1 MREQRDF
8 AAEMGRPDTNSDR
21 MQSGVPDSADPDTA
35 SASDSPDTASAS
47 DSARRSVRA
56 RPRVGHIE
64 FLNCLPLTWGLART
78 GGLLDLDLLRDTPDG
93 LSDALVAGS
102 LDISPISLIEYL
114 RNSDDL
120 LILPDLAVGCDGPV
134 MSCLIISRG
143 PLDQLDGAPVALG
156 STSRTSIRLAEL
168 LLGEAIGVKPE
179 YFSCEPDLEAM
190 MEQAQAA
197 VVIGDVALQAALHD
211 APRLGLEVHDLGQ
224 MWKDW
229 TGLPFVFAVFA
240 VRREYFARE
249 PETVRNVHASFLA
262 SRDLSMLEIDKVCEQ
277 AAQWEQFD
285 AATLERYYA
294 TLSFD
299 LGERHLAGIAEF
311 ARKVGG
317 EQAGFPRDVR
327 VQLLDAELAG
337 IRPV

>member
-1 MREQRDF
+1 MREKRDF
-8 AAEMGRPDTNSDR
+8 AVGVCPPDTKSEA
-21 MQSGVPDSADPDTA
+21 MQSGGPASADPV
-35 SASDSPDTASAS
+35 P
-47 DSARRSVRA
+47 RSVRA

-78 GGLLDLDLLRDTPDG
+78 GGLFDLDLMHDTPDG

-114 RNSDDL
+114 RNADDL

-168 LLGEAIGVKPE
+168 LLDEAVGVRPE
-179 YFSCEPDLEAM
+179 YFSCAPDLEKM
-190 MEQAQAA
+190 MEKAQAA
-197 VVIGDVALQAALHD
+197 VVIGDVALKAALLD

-224 MWKDW
+224 MWRDW

-249 PETVRNVHASFLA
+249 SETVRKVHASFLA
-262 SRDLSMLEIDKVCEQ
+262 SLDLSMLEIDKVCEQ
-277 AAQWEQFD
+277 AAQWEQLD
-285 AATLERYYA
+285 ALTLERYYA
-294 TLSFD
+294 ALNFD

-317 EQAGFPRDVR
+317 ERAGFPRDVS

-337 IRPV
+337 ILPV